1 MPDAAGATPSPSNL
15 LNLLIWS
22 IGGVVNKLNG
32 KRQSMTGL

>member
-1 MPDAAGATPSPSNL
+1 MPDAAGTPLTPSNL